1 LEERFEKDFL
11 MKNIL
16 TEREQNVLFYVSQ
29 GLINSEIAEKMHI
42 SVHTVKAHLEA
53 IYDKFGVK
61 NRVQAV
67 MKAVVLGLID
77 INCLI

>member
-1 LEERFEKDFL
+1 

-29 GLINSEIAEKMHI
+29 GLINSEIAEKLHI

-53 IYDKFGVK
+53 IYEKFGVK

-67 MKAVVLGLID
+67 IKAVVLGVID
-77 INCLI
+77 LNILV

>member
-1 LEERFEKDFL
+1 

-29 GLINSEIAEKMHI
+29 GLINSEIAEKLHI

-67 MKAVVLGLID
+67 VKAFVLGLID
-77 INCLI
+77 INCLF